1 MEKKKKRET
10 LLLRE
15 DKWTFAAFG
24 MNLLIAAGESFDI
37 KIEKKRK
44 KEHRRRAE
52 GKRVGTKH
60 TLSQSEWRQIAA
72 LWWVLFCFLQREGRD
87 GSALLRQQS
96 LLSAKRWTLERLA
109 DILDKEKSSPRPNK
123 PQTFLNVQDDGNS
136 LFFPLLAEFGV
147 G

>member
-1 MEKKKKRET
+1 M
-10 LLLRE
+10 LLRE

-37 KIEKKRK
+37 QKEKKKRK
-44 KEHRRRAE
+44 EGHRRRAE

-87 GSALLRQQS
+87 GSALLRQES

-109 DILDKEKSSPRPNK
+109 DILDKEKRPPLVLINPKHSSTSR
-123 PQTFLNVQDDGNS
+123 TTEILSFFFFS
-136 LFFPLLAEFGV
+136 LPTEFCV
-147 G
+147 R